1 MLNGSVPQLVQKL
14 WHKRHFFPVPYFFH
28 FVKKTHGSVA
38 TNFFKFI
45 MDGDGKKNLELQF
58 LNFISL
64 IWIKENTVKHFKKVC
79 TGLQSIDGLKSLK
92 PLEIVIKTWILPLKY
107 LTVCKDE
114 LMLQIKM
121 GYKGFWSSEVPK
133 WIV

>member
-1 MLNGSVPQLVQKL
+1 MGLYLNWCKSYDTKGS
-14 WHKRHFFPVPYFFH
+14 FFQFRFFFH
-28 FVKKTHGSVA
+28 FVKKKTHGSVA
-38 TNFFKFI
+38 INFFKFI

-92 PLEIVIKTWILPLKY
+92 PLDIA
-107 LTVCKDE
+107 
-114 LMLQIKM
+114 IKM
-121 GYKGFWSSEVPK
+121 FDHLKG
-133 WIV
+133 